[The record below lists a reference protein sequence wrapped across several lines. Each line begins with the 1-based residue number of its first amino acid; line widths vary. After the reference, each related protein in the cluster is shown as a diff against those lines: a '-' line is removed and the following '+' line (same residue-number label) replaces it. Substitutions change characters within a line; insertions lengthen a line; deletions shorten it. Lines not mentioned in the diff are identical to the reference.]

1 MSTRNDR
8 IRRSLSTLAGLM
20 AGWTLAASSAGAQ
33 QTEETAITIYSTAQ
47 PGAVSP
53 DSYRPV
59 PGQGTYRAQSV
70 PGYAMIRQMRS
81 VDLVQGRNRL
91 NFTDVAAYIDPT
103 TVSFESLTSPD
114 STRVIEQSF
123 QFDLVS
129 AEKLM
134 ERYIDQVITVD
145 QVFGNELRQIEG
157 TLLSTQG
164 ALLLAGDDGQIHS
177 IRNYHNIHFP
187 HLPGGLMTRPTLVWD
202 LTTDRSGEHDT
213 RVTYQ
218 TAGLTWWSDY
228 NLVYS
233 EGEDANSGYLD
244 LGAWV
249 SILNRSGAAY
259 PNARLKLIAGDVN
272 RAKPASPMAVNRAL
286 RSSIAMEEDAFGGF
300 DEKTFFEFHLYTLG
314 HTTTIPDNSTKQIEL
329 FPKAQGIP
337 VNKLLV
343 YYGLQPQ
350 YGYYGS
356 PHTDRDLG
364 VAMNTKVDVYL
375 EFENDEE
382 HGLGIPLPSGRIRVS
397 QLDEADDS
405 LEFIGEDVIDHTP
418 KDETV
423 TIKLGSA
430 FDVVGERRQV
440 DFRVNYDAKRMN
452 ETIEVTLRNHK
463 DEAVDVLVKETMF
476 RWVNNDIIVSSH
488 RYDRQDARKVH
499 FPVRVPANGET
510 VVQYQVRY
518 TW

>member
-1 MSTRNDR
+1 MLTKTHRPARGLNVVFG
-8 IRRSLSTLAGLM
+8 LA
-20 AGWTLAASSAGAQ
+20 AAWTLAAGSASAQ
-33 QTEETAITIYSTAQ
+33 GGEETAITIYSTAQ

-53 DSYRPV
+53 ELYRPV
-59 PGQGTYRAQSV
+59 PGQGSHRGQSV
-70 PGYAMIRQMRS
+70 PGYAMIRHMRS
-81 VDLVQGRNRL
+81 VNLAVGLNRL

-103 TVSFESLTSPD
+103 TVSFESLTAPE
-114 STRVIEQSF
+114 STRVVEQSF

-129 AEKLM
+129 AQKLM

-145 QVFGNELRQIEG
+145 QVSGNDLRQIAG
-157 TLLSTQG
+157 RLLSTEG
-164 ALLLAGDDGQIHS
+164 GLLLAGDDGQIHA

-187 HLPGGLMTRPTLVWD
+187 ELPGGLMTRPTLVWD
-202 LTTDRSGEHDT
+202 LTADRAGEHDT

-218 TAGLTWWSDY
+218 TSGLTWWSDY
-228 NLVYS
+228 NLVFS
-233 EGEDANSGYLD
+233 EGEDPNSGFLD

-249 SILNRSGAAY
+249 SILNRSGAGY
-259 PNARLKLIAGDVN
+259 PDARLKLIAGDVN
-272 RAKPASPMAVNRAL
+272 RAKPASPMVRDQML
-286 RSSIAMEEDAFGGF
+286 RSAMAMEEDAAAGF
-300 DEKTFFEFHLYTLG
+300 AQKSFFEFHLYTLG
-314 HTTTIPDNSTKQIEL
+314 HSTTIPDNSTKQLEL
-329 FPKAQGIP
+329 FPKAQQIP
-337 VNKLLV
+337 AKKLLV
-343 YYGLQPQ
+343 YYGLEPQ
-350 YGYYGS
+350 YGFYGN

-364 VAMNTKVDVYL
+364 LPMNTKVDVYL
-375 EFENDEE
+375 EFENDED

-440 DFRVNYDAKRMN
+440 DFRVNYDAERMD

-463 DEAVDVLVKETMF
+463 DQAVDVLIKETMF
-476 RWVNNDIIVSSH
+476 RWVNNDIIVSNH
-488 RYDRQDARKVH
+488 DYERQDARTVH
-499 FPVRVPANGET
+499 FPVRVPADGET
-510 VVQYQVRY
+510 VLQYQVRY